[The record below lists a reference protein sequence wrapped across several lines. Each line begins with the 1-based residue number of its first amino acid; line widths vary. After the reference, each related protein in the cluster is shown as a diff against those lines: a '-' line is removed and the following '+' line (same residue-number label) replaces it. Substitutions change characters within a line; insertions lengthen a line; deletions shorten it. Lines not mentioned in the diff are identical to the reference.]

1 MSIQRLRSLAA
12 SKQFLAACLFTIG
25 TFIISLVSTYFTLYD
40 TVTQM
45 LANSGLVPEAQIDF
59 IFYIEYAFFV
69 VLFLALASIP
79 LIGQL
84 LIYFGAR
91 KQAPMKTTGFSILK
105 GYLMFECIIY
115 GIGVFGCLILLVMTE
130 FSYDFLSTVAVTCV
144 DFAISIMCY
153 NAITAGRDIVRYGY
167 TRRRIPQAL
176 PVLMIASICIN
187 VGNDIWIA
195 LEQFGILPTDAVLYT
210 TPGFLLTIVNSIV
223 GIIAYIF
230 YFNLVVKA
238 RDLFAAS
245 LPPMQYPG
253 GPTNY
258 QPPEN
263 PWTNGSDHGPF

>member
-12 SKQFLAACLFTIG
+12 SKQFLAACLCTIG
-25 TFIISLVSTYFTLYD
+25 TYIISLVFMYFTLYD

-45 LANSGLVPEAQIDF
+45 LANSGLATEAQIDF

-69 VLFLALASIP
+69 ILFLGLASIP

-91 KQAPMKTTGFSILK
+91 KQAPMKTTGFSMLK

-115 GIGVFGCLILLVMTE
+115 GIAVFGCLVLLVMTK
-130 FSYDFLSTVAVTCV
+130 FSYEFLSTVAVTCI

-153 NAITAGRDIVRYGY
+153 NAITAGRDIVRYGF

-176 PVLMIASICIN
+176 PILMIASICIN
-187 VGNDIWIA
+187 IGNDIWMA
-195 LEQFGILPTDAVLYT
+195 LEQFGILPTDTVLYT
-210 TPGFLLTIVNSIV
+210 TLGFLLTIVSSIV

-230 YFNLVVKA
+230 YFKLVVKA
-238 RDLFAAS
+238 RDLFAS
-245 LPPMQYPG
+245 SQPPVQYTG
-253 GPTNY
+253 IPTDY
-258 QPPEN
+258 QPPD
-263 PWTNGSDHGPF
+263 TNS